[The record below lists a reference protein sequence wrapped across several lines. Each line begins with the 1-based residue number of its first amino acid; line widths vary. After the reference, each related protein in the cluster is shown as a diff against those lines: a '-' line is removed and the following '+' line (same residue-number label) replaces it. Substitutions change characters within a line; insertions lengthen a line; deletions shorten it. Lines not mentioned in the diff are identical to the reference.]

1 MKWLESSGT
10 IELIRSDSQ
19 YSASFSI
26 IKSPLPGLT
35 AYLPFLHEVERNY
48 YDTLKA
54 DMRRS
59 SYLLG
64 RLAAKTALS
73 VMTGSDVTQMA
84 SFYIDFGVFQFPVV
98 KSFPHQNSQVSISH
112 CQHIGIALA
121 FPEEHPLGID
131 IEKIDPDK
139 AAALESFS
147 TPKDKE
153 QFAGIGLN
161 TLVGYT
167 LMWTV
172 KESLSKIIRTGL
184 TMDPGILEVKS
195 FERIG
200 DCYISTFT
208 HWPQYKSI
216 SFQCGEYICS
226 VTLARKTTPGLDRFV
241 QLCLDICEEH

>member
-10 IELIRSDSQ
+10 IELTRSDSQ

-26 IKSPLPGLT
+26 IESPLPGLI
-35 AYLPFLHEVERNY
+35 AYLPLLHEVERNY

-73 VMTGSDVTQMA
+73 VITGSDTAQMA
-84 SFYIDFGVFQFPVV
+84 SFYIDFGVFKFPVV
-98 KSFPHQNSQVSISH
+98 KSFPHQNRQVSISH
-112 CQHIGIALA
+112 CQNIGIALA

-139 AAALESFS
+139 MAVLEGFI
-147 TPKDKE
+147 TPKDNE

-184 TMDPGILEVKS
+184 TMDPGIMEVKS
-195 FERIG
+195 FERVG
-200 DCYISTFT
+200 EFYISTFS

-216 SFQCGEYICS
+216 SFQCGEYVCS
-226 VTLARKTTPGLDRFV
+226 VTLPRKTTPALDRLV
-241 QLCLDICEEH
+241 QGCLAICERH